1 MEGAAFR
8 LKSQRTCTRIN
19 QHQPPDLTLTKSE
32 RATAWGMEGE
42 WMLMALKTPMGIV
55 CCCIHLHCH
64 WPPLSLS
71 RSGCL
76 SFPKPLWADH
86 PLLLQLLTA
95 LTILFSLT
103 LSFFY
108 IPLLIFFIPLSPIA
122 LTISLFLA
130 LSFPQFPCPVI
141 FLLHLAL
148 FSRVQPPLP
157 SFPLLSYSL
166 VEEDDKMWAKF
177 TNS

>member
-95 LTILFSLT
+95 LTIRSSLT
-103 LSFFY
+103 LC
-108 IPLLIFFIPLSPIA
+108 LSS
-122 LTISLFLA
+122 TFHSSYSSSHFL
-130 LSFPQFPCPVI
+130 
-141 FLLHLAL
+141 
-148 FSRVQPPLP
+148 
-157 SFPLLSYSL
+157 PLLSPSPCFLHWASHSFLVLSSSSSISPCSL
-166 VEEDDKMWAKF
+166 ASSHLF
-177 TNS
+177 PPSHSSLTH